1 MHNLSINGNLH
12 HGADQGQLLLLLL
25 LLSIGFFLLL
35 QMLFFTNA

>member
-25 LLSIGFFLLL
+25 LSIGFFLLL

>member
-12 HGADQGQLLLLLL
+12 HGADQGQLLLL
-25 LLSIGFFLLL
+25 SIGFFLLL

>member
-25 LLSIGFFLLL
+25 SIGFFLLL